1 LIEWTVGLGD
11 QPSFG
16 HVYGWQ
22 LDAVSKLSLDPPRSP
37 SRSGFPRRTVG
48 AMALTVPSG
57 LGF

>member
-22 LDAVSKLSLDPPRSP
+22 LDAVSKLRVHASITR
-37 SRSGFPRRTVG
+37 
-48 AMALTVPSG
+48 AM
-57 LGF
+57 